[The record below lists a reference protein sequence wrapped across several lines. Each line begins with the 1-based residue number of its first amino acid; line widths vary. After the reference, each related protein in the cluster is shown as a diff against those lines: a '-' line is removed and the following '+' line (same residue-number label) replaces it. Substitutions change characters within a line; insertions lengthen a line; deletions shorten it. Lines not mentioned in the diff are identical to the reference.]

1 MIDVP
6 PTPSGEALIV
16 SVLCTDAPRDET
28 GEERLVTILD
38 DWTVYAPDL
47 DVEADSVARALGAW
61 SPLLHFVESI
71 VPAYRH
77 ALQVMW
83 NPRSLGRR
91 DGRWGNTTQGGCRQT
106 EHLHVSLKNAVRHE
120 LSTDHGAFL
129 FESHEWRIPD
139 VRIAAW
145 NQYFDLMSQAR
156 NVWVEDATR
165 GESVTFDEAL
175 TLWKVGLLPHRDMM
189 LEASDEGSGVLI
201 PMAYMVDRYFHSL
214 ENETRVGRR

>member
-1 MIDVP
+1 MREVP

-16 SVLCTDAPRDET
+16 SVLCTDTPGDEV

-47 DVEADSVARALGAW
+47 DLEADSVARALGAW

-91 DGRWGNTTQGGCRQT
+91 DGRWANTIHGGCRRAD
-106 EHLHVSLKNAVRHE
+106 HLHVSLKSAVRHE
-120 LSTDHGAFL
+120 LSIDHAAHL
-129 FESHEWRIPD
+129 FESREWRIPG

-145 NQYFDLMSQAR
+145 NQFFELMWQGR
-156 NVWVEDATR
+156 NVWIDDATR
-165 GESVTFDEAL
+165 GGAVTFDEAL
-175 TLWKVGLLPHRDMM
+175 LLWKVGLLPHRDMM
-189 LEASDEGSGVLI
+189 QVKLPDGSSVPI
-201 PMAYMVDRYFHSL
+201 PLAYMVDRYFHTL
-214 ENETRVGRR
+214 ENEKRVER